1 MDVYSDFEARDYQ
14 KSFIDAME
22 TKKRAVLVWHRK
34 SGKDIACWN
43 LMVAK
48 AVQRKGVY
56 FYIFPEYSQARKALW
71 DAIGEDGKSY
81 LDYIPKEIRENTW
94 MTEMKVKLLNGS
106 IIQVI
111 GSDRGDTIRGTNPFG
126 VVLSEFAYQNPQIWT
141 YILDPVLTKNG
152 GWAVF
157 NSTPQGRNYFHDLLV
172 YAQHNPET
180 WYSSVLTIND
190 TGLLSEEEVRSK
202 TTQGV
207 SKDLIEQ
214 EYFVSFEAGVEGSY
228 YGKYVAELE
237 KNNQVCSVPYDRN
250 LLVYTSWDLGFAD
263 SMSIIFFQKR
273 GNEILI
279 IDHYENHGYQLAHYL
294 DIIRG
299 RGYNYGQ
306 HFIPFDGNLH
316 NSTGTTF
323 RSVALESGVEL
334 VVLPRERSVLE
345 GIEKVRGLFPR
356 MFFDKVKCEFLLKCL
371 LEYHA
376 DYDEKA
382 KVYRR
387 QPCHNWASH
396 SSDCLRYMC
405 QSLDLVSNPNSMN
418 KDDYRKWKAEQGWV

>member
-1 MDVYSDFEARDYQ
+1 MDVYSDFDARDYQ

-22 TKKRAVLVWHRK
+22 TKKRAILVWHRK

-94 MTEMKVKLLNGS
+94 MSEMKVKLINGS

-111 GSDRGDTIRGTNPFG
+111 GSDRGDAIRGTNPFG

-152 GWAVF
+152 GWAIF
-157 NSTPQGRNYFHDLLV
+157 NSTPQGRNYFYELLM
-172 YAQHNPET
+172 YAQNHPET
-180 WYSSVLTIND
+180 WYSSILTIND
-190 TGLLSEEEVRSK
+190 TKLLSEEEVRGKSA
-202 TTQGV
+202 QGV

-228 YGKYVAELE
+228 YGKYIAELE

-323 RSVALESGVEL
+323 RSVALESGIEF

-356 MFFDKVKCEFLLKCL
+356 MFFDKVKCEFLIKCL

-382 KVYRR
+382 KVFRR
-387 QPCHNWASH
+387 QPKHCWASH
-396 SSDCLRYMC
+396 SSDACRYMC
-405 QSLDLVSNPNSMN
+405 QALDLVSNPNSMN
-418 KDDYRKWKAEQGWV
+418 KEDYRKWKAEQGWV